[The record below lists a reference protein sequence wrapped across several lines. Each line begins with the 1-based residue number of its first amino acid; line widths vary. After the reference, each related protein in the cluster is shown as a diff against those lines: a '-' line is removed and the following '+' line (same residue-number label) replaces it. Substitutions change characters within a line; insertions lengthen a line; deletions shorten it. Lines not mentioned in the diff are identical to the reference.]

1 MANNTYV
8 TTNPVI
14 LDGYQSIFEPNKFN
28 KHSMQIVMDG
38 EHIDALTDE
47 RPEMLN
53 WAKSKT
59 KTKRVNVRL
68 EPWEEVAEGKFKVKF
83 SWNPDVKVPIVDS
96 KGAPITGNL
105 PLYSGSTCKIA
116 FQQKPYALPDSVG
129 TALRIKAI
137 QIISVA
143 AGGLSDAGNLDEES
157 AAALFGATEGFSVD
171 DPNVKYVESNEP
183 SDGAEDF

>member
-1 MANNTYV
+1 MAYTTYV

-14 LDGYQSIFEPNKFN
+14 LDGYQSLFEPNKFN
-28 KHSMQIVMDG
+28 KHSMQVVMDD
-38 EHIDALTDE
+38 EHIDALIAE

-53 WAKSKT
+53 WAKSKA

-105 PLYSGSTCKIA
+105 RVYSGSTCKVA
-116 FQQKPYALPDSVG
+116 FQQKPYVQPDSVG
-129 TALRIKAI
+129 TALRVKAI

-143 AGGLSDAGNLDEES
+143 AGGMSDEGNLNEES
-157 AAALFGATEGFSVD
+157 AAELFGKSEGFSVD
-171 DPNVKYVESNEP
+171 DPNVKFDESVEAIE
-183 SDGAEDF
+183 GAEDF